1 MVFKPKMVTD
11 GHLSYQFTTW
21 LGASLSV
28 NNMFNILPEYV
39 LKPLNASGQQV
50 LNDPVAFKRNINA
63 VTFNGRYHIATYDG
77 SHFSQ
82 SGTTF
87 LLTINC
93 KL

>member
-1 MVFKPKMVTD
+1 
-11 GHLSYQFTTW
+11 
-21 LGASLSV
+21 
-28 NNMFNILPEYV
+28 LPQYV
-39 LKPLNASGQQV
+39 LKPLNREGRELLQ
-50 LNDPVAFKRNINA
+50 DPDAVKRNINA

-82 SGTTF
+82 SGTIF